1 MMLKNQV
8 VDKTSN
14 IKSYV
19 KYHILSQIKKN
30 NPYINFFLSGDSTH
44 IKKCGIE
51 IKYLGVMSSYSYW
64 TEHLLINPVILL
76 LSWVLDCKL
85 IG

>member
-19 KYHILSQIKKN
+19 KYHILSQIKKKTTRTL
-30 NPYINFFLSGDSTH
+30 ISFLSGDSTH

-51 IKYLGVMSSYSYW
+51 IKYLGVMSSYSETLNWALAY
-64 TEHLLINPVILL
+64 
-76 LSWVLDCKL
+76 
-85 IG
+85 